1 MNEGF
6 KKVLKDLILV
16 HKYIKKEVVKT
27 KAYEKALFS
36 INEYNK
42 EIQDSNELLKLP
54 NVIEQRLNKLEEK

>member
-42 EIQDSNELLKLP
+42 EIEDSKELLKLP
-54 NVIEQRLNKLEEK
+54 NVGKKIKEKFEI